1 MFEQRGVIMK
11 TIVVFSN
18 EYTKTNMEINPK
30 YNHCGHIESQTLLT
44 IHNKTDGLYLER
56 IVFGGV

>member
-1 MFEQRGVIMK
+1 
-11 TIVVFSN
+11 
-18 EYTKTNMEINPK
+18 MEINPK
-30 YNHCGHIESQTLLT
+30 YNHWGHIESQTLLT